1 MFMPKSD
8 PRRKETASP
17 RNPSL
22 ALQREHNLV
31 AGNQRQEML
40 KSENQL
46 TCRQKFRNF
55 SVEFVLLIAQFP
67 VVLISRFC
75 SFLTEFLPSS
85 GKDLF
90 PARTLSEKTLFEPW
104 GLGLV

>member
-1 MFMPKSD
+1 MLMRQSD
-8 PRRKETASP
+8 PPRKETAST
-17 RNPSL
+17 RNSSL
-22 ALQREHNLV
+22 ALHCEHHLV
-31 AGNQRQEML
+31 AGDQIQEML